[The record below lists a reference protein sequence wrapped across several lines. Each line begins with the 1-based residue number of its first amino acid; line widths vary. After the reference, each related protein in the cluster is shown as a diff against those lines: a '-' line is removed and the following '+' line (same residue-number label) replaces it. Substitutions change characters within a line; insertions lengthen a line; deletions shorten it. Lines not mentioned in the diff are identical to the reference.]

1 MKLSFPRISMLAI
14 SLALSACTAPSKEA
28 LAQNDPW
35 EVSNR
40 RTFDFDMKLYRT
52 VARPVA
58 KGYIS
63 VVPAPAREGMHN
75 FLTNLNSPIVL
86 ANDVLQGDAHKA
98 QNTVSRTVINSTV
111 GIGGIV
117 DVASRIGIPQHD
129 NDFGITLGKAG
140 TAEGSYLVLPFYG
153 PLPPRDA
160 VGTAVDV
167 LFDPLTYV
175 SFHGS
180 DTWGAVRL
188 GVGVLDDVSSQ
199 VDAVENIERSSVD
212 FYATARN
219 LYRQSRNAKI
229 NDDMLGPEGLPNF

>member
-1 MKLSFPRISMLAI
+1 MKLSFSQTSVLAI
-14 SLALSACTAPSKEA
+14 SLALSACATPSAESV
-28 LAQNDPW
+28 AQNDPW

-40 RTFDFDMKLYRT
+40 RTFDFDMKLYRM

-63 VVPAPAREGMHN
+63 VVPAPAREGVHN

-86 ANDVLQGDAHKA
+86 ANDLLQGNGSKA
-98 QNTVSRTVINSTV
+98 EDTFSRTVINSTV

-117 DVASRIGIPQHD
+117 DVAGKIGIPQHD

-140 TAEGSYLVLPFYG
+140 AAEGSYLILPFYG

-160 VGTAVDV
+160 VGTGVDV

-180 DTWGAVRL
+180 DTWGAIRF
-188 GVGVLDDVSSQ
+188 GVGVLDDASSQ
-199 VDAVENIERSSVD
+199 VDAVDSIERSSVD

-229 NDDMLGPEGLPNF
+229 NDDKSGPEGLPEL

>member
-1 MKLSFPRISMLAI
+1 MKRPCLRIAALAVGV
-14 SLALSACTAPSKEA
+14 LLSACAAPSA
-28 LAQNDPW
+28 QSLAQNDPW

-40 RTFDFDMKLYRT
+40 ATFDFDMRMYKA

-63 VVPAPAREGMHN
+63 VVPAPARDGVHN

-86 ANDVLQGDAHKA
+86 ANDLLQGDGGKA
-98 QNTVSRTVINSTV
+98 GDTFSRTVINSTV

-117 DVASRIGIPQHD
+117 DVAGKIGIPQHD

-140 TAEGSYLVLPFYG
+140 AAEGSYLVLPFYG
-153 PLPPRDA
+153 PLPPRDL
-160 VGTAVDV
+160 VGKGVDV

-180 DTWGAVRL
+180 DTWGAVRF
-188 GVGVLDDVSSQ
+188 GAGALDDTASQ
-199 VDAVENIERSSVD
+199 VNAVDSIERSSID

-229 NDDMLGPEGLPNF
+229 NDDKAGPENLPDL